1 MHVPMKKAQVMM
13 AWIGQK
19 VVLSVQLDDGVLV
32 YPVGAVGVLESVS
45 PDGAVIVFDD
55 DPTGDLVDVGLDD
68 FMPLEFILE
77 GYELKKVEIKRSPS
91 FVS

>member
-45 PDGAVIVFDD
+45 PDGAVIVSM
-55 DPTGDLVDVGLDD
+55 TILLVTWWTLAW
-68 FMPLEFILE
+68 MISCLLSSSW
-77 GYELKKVEIKRSPS
+77 RATS
-91 FVS
+91 

>member
-13 AWIGQK
+13 AWVGQK
-19 VVLSVQLDDGVLV
+19 VVISSQVDDGVLV

-45 PDGAVIVFDD
+45 PGGAVIVFDD

-68 FMPLEFILE
+68 FMPFEFLLE